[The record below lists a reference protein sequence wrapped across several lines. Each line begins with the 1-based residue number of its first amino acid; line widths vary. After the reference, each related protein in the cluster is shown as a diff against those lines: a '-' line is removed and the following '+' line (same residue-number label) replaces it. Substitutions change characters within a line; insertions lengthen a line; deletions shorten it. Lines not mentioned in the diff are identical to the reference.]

1 MIRRLNQEERNEL
14 IRIFDENGYDV
25 IDIEKLS
32 FELEEQGATY
42 IGDKDDIIDQWCDLM
57 GIDIPTEF
65 LDEDG
70 IIDTI
75 ERDSERV
82 KEARENIMKA
92 EVEEKEA
99 IINRDGQIYVTEPW
113 ANRIARVL
121 LLSDKTVPKEDRLD
135 KLVKQLMDLFPKGKK
150 EGTSVYWK
158 GNLKDNKLKLQ
169 KFFKLYGN
177 TYTDEQIITAT
188 KKYVESFNGNYAYM
202 RALKYFIWKD
212 EKKVG
217 ADGKTYVEEV
227 SDLASYIENEDQVN
241 TTNDGWT
248 AEFR

>member
-1 MIRRLNQEERNEL
+1 MK
-14 IRIFDENGYDV
+14 YV
-25 IDIEKLS
+25 IDTDVCVTE
-32 FELEEQGATY
+32 
-42 IGDKDDIIDQWCDLM
+42 
-57 GIDIPTEF
+57 GIDLPVVLAVMLVQTGVD
-65 LDEDG
+65 LDEL
-70 IIDTI
+70 
-75 ERDSERV
+75 
-82 KEARENIMKA
+82 KA

-113 ANRIARVL
+113 ADRIARVL

-217 ADGKTYVEEV
+217 ADGKAYIEEV

>member
-1 MIRRLNQEERNEL
+1 MK
-14 IRIFDENGYDV
+14 YV
-25 IDIEKLS
+25 IDTDVCVTE
-32 FELEEQGATY
+32 
-42 IGDKDDIIDQWCDLM
+42 
-57 GIDIPTEF
+57 GIDLPVVLAVMLVQTGVD
-65 LDEDG
+65 LDEL
-70 IIDTI
+70 
-75 ERDSERV
+75 
-82 KEARENIMKA
+82 KA

-135 KLVKQLMDLFPKGKK
+135 KLVKQLMDLFPKGTK

-217 ADGKTYVEEV
+217 ADGKAYIEEV